1 MMHLEKRTNKVL
13 CVLFKSFFFFFFLNA
28 SVQPAASLHT
38 DFLLQRG
45 NSWKLCPG
53 ESVLSGEESPVW
65 SLEPGEQPRI
75 LYDTELQ

>member
-1 MMHLEKRTNKVL
+1 MMRLENGTEKDSSALK
-13 CVLFKSFFFFFFLNA
+13 KKHFLKKTKQCSRATQN
-28 SVQPAASLHT
+28 VLHT

-45 NSWKLCPG
+45 NSWKLSPG